1 MVAVLDCFGTA
12 AIPFIRKGPHNYM

>member
-12 AIPFIRKGPHNYM
+12 AVPFIRKGPHNYM